1 MVPTTAPGE
10 NDELALARW
19 SLACSR
25 MVEIEEIDTPA
36 RKTHA
41 EKAALAIGGELV
53 RKHAS
58 FRSFGDVVSAVRS
71 LM

>member
-36 RKTHA
+36 DA
-41 EKAALAIGGELV
+41 NAAKPSPRL
-53 RKHAS
+53 H
-58 FRSFGDVVSAVRS
+58 
-71 LM
+71 